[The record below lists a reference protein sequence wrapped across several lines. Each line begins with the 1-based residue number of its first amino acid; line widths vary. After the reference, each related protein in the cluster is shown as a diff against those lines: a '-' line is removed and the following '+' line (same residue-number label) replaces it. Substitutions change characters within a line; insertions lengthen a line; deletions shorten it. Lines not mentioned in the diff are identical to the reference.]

1 MNRRRSLQA
10 MLALGATAAA
20 ASCSKIVKVVPQDV
34 GIGIAPNRLTDSAV
48 LNFAL
53 NLEYLEAEYYR
64 LAVTGENLP
73 ATDIGPKP
81 GNVVGGRRV
90 VFKTPAIRELAM
102 EIAEDEMAHVRYLRK
117 EILGD
122 LLVVPSRPPINFTDA
137 FRAVG
142 VSAGLGA
149 NFDPF
154 ADEVSFLLGA
164 FLFEDVGVSAYIGA
178 AKLIEENEKLE
189 SAAGILAVEGYHAG
203 AIRTELYMMGGETR
217 RLANAISAARDKL
230 DGPTSKDQGITG
242 PGQPAAAGANVVPS
256 DPNAIAFPRHPE
268 EVLRIVYLT
277 PNDNV
282 SEGGFF
288 PEGVNGVV
296 DVT

>member
-1 MNRRRSLQA
+1 MNRRRSLQT
-10 MLALGATAAA
+10 MLALGAAAA
-20 ASCSKIVKVVPQDV
+20 AAHCAKLVPQDV
-34 GIGIAPNRLTDSAV
+34 GIGIAPNRLTDAAV

-64 LAVTGENLP
+64 LAVSGENLP
-73 ATDIGPKP
+73 AADIGPKP
-81 GNVVGGRRV
+81 GGVVGGRRV
-90 VFKTPAIRELAM
+90 SFATPAIRELAM
-102 EIAEDEMAHVRYLRK
+102 EIAEDELAHVRYIRK

-122 LLVVPSRPPINFTDA
+122 LLVVPSRPSINFRDA
-137 FRAVG
+137 FQAVG
-142 VSAGLGA
+142 VSAGLGSS
-149 NFDPF
+149 FDPF

-164 FLFEDVGVSAYIGA
+164 FVFEDVGVTAYTGA
-178 AKLIEENEKLE
+178 AKLISEDQKLE

-203 AIRTELYMMGGETR
+203 AIRTELYLMGAETR
-217 RLANAISAARDKL
+217 RSANAISAARDAL
-230 DGPTSKDQGITG
+230 NGTTSKDQGITS
-242 PGQPAAAGANVVPS
+242 AAAPNAGANVVPS
-256 DPNAIAFPRHPE
+256 DRNAIAFPRHPE

-277 PNDNV
+277 PKDNV